1 MKISFFDFDGTIT
14 TKDSLA
20 DFVKFAVGKQNYYL
34 GLLILSPVLIRYIF
48 NFISNN
54 VAKEKLIYHFFK
66 GWNINRFQQISDK
79 YGLERIDKIIRP
91 KAIEKIKWHQQK
103 GHEVVIV
110 SASMENWLI
119 AWCQKNNLNLISTK
133 LEVKD
138 NLLTGRFS
146 TLNCNGIEKVNR
158 IKEKYCLEDYE
169 VIYAYG
175 DSKGDKEMLNIAD
188 KKYYKKFN

>member
-20 DFVKFAVGKQNYYL
+20 DFVKFAVGKFNYYL
-34 GLLILSPVLIRYIF
+34 GLLILSPILIPYIF
-48 NFISNN
+48 KFVPNN
-54 VAKEKLIYHFFK
+54 VAKEKLISHFFK

-79 YGLERIDKIIRP
+79 YALERIDRIIRP

-119 AWCQKNNLNLISTK
+119 AWCEKNNLNLISTK

-138 NLLTGRFS
+138 NQLTGRFS
-146 TLNCNGIEKVNR
+146 TLNCYGIEKVNR
-158 IKEKYCLEDYE
+158 IKEKYRFEDYE

-175 DSKGDKEMLNIAD
+175 DSKGDKEMLSIAN
-188 KKYYKKFN
+188 KKYYKYFV

>member
-48 NFISNN
+48 NFVSNN
-54 VAKEKLIYHFFK
+54 MAKEKLLYHFFN

-103 GHEVVIV
+103 GHEVVVV

-175 DSKGDKEMLNIAD
+175 DSKGDKEMLSIAD
-188 KKYYKKFN
+188 KKYYKYFE